1 MCAQQADT
9 MRICRPQD
17 YDEAA
22 EVLDALQ
29 NGQMVTL
36 DLSQMARDVRQPA
49 AGFRLRRGVLCRGQY
64 PAHGVV
70 YVSDYPGWR
79 PDRRGCGRSR
89 RAKRKPWRLI
99 SAGACCGD

>member
-29 NGQMVTL
+29 KGQMVTL
-36 DLSQMARDVRQPA
+36 DLSQMARDVANRLLDFVCGGVYFAGGSIQRMASYTYLITPA
-49 AGFRLRRGVLCRGQY
+49 GVQTVGDVD
-64 PAHGVV
+64 A
-70 YVSDYPGWR
+70 
-79 PDRRGCGRSR
+79 PDEQ
-89 RAKRKPWRLI
+89 A
-99 SAGACCGD
+99 